1 MSARAVLMALLLLAV
16 SLAPGCGRGDRTT
29 PKQLQAQIE
38 TLQKERDTLRARL
51 DALMQNDP
59 MIQGMPQTPVRVG
72 VPTSLARELI
82 TKVVSGFVDQVTL
95 ELKNLKVKK
104 TGNVKKIV
112 TIGQYD
118 LQVRIHKVTGKL
130 KTGKPEVV
138 FGGNKVTLKLPVQV
152 VSGSGRA
159 TINFKWDGKNV
170 SGAVCGDMDIEQQVS
185 GGVKPA
191 TYPVSGGLELTA
203 TAREIMAAPRF
214 PAIKVNLKV
223 EPSKESWGAVEKILA
238 DKEGICGYVVEKVNV
253 LRIVEALIDKGF
265 KVRLPTEKIKPM
277 AIPVGIEPSMTV
289 KGQQVELAIKLS
301 ELAITEKMIW
311 LGANIAIELDKLA
324 VPATPS
330 AQQAAPAAAPAKPAA
345 PSAAPPKPAAQAS
358 APAKPAPATK
368 PTPAP
373 ATPAPAAKPA
383 G

>member
-16 SLAPGCGRGDRTT
+16 ALAPGCGRGDRTT